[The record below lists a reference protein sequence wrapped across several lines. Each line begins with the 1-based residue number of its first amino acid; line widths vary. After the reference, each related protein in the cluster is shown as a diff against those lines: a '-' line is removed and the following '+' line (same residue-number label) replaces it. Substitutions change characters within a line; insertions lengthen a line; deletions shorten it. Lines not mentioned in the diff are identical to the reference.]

1 MMGIRRSVS
10 GFTLIEL
17 MIVVVVV
24 AILAA
29 IAYPAYT
36 EQVRDSRRSETQG
49 MLMDLAASLEAYRAK
64 NFSYD
69 GATASSLAP
78 KLASSDFYNVA
89 ITTSNNDQAYTVT
102 ATTKTGSVME
112 GGGALV
118 INSQG
123 QTCRVKGASTCT
135 PSSSTSWK
143 E

>member
-1 MMGIRRSVS
+1 MRGLRGSAH

-49 MLMDLAASLEAYRAK
+49 QLMDLAASLEAYRAK

-78 KLASSDFYNVA
+78 RAPLGPRTACDRGRTTGRVGCSRWCSS
-89 ITTSNNDQAYTVT
+89 
-102 ATTKTGSVME
+102 G
-112 GGGALV
+112 
-118 INSQG
+118 
-123 QTCRVKGASTCT
+123 
-135 PSSSTSWK
+135 
-143 E
+143 